1 MVMSST
7 YRSFFVTFRQ
17 PSDDDRDVFSAQ
29 LAPES
34 WLAVAATVV
43 ALQVVM
49 AAFASASKTKK
60 KNSGKY
66 EMESGFGKLDR
77 LTWTWTAL
85 AQAGVVNKTF
95 FFLAICCK
103 VAYSSGHDP
112 APDRW
117 SQRAVFLVGFLFAL
131 MIYNYFTANIIS
143 SLQTSKAISSVQEAN

>member
-49 AAFASASKTKK
+49 AAFASTNKTKR
-60 KNSGKY
+60 KNPGKD
-66 EMESGFGKLDR
+66 EMENGFGKLDR

-85 AQAGVVNKTF
+85 AQAGVVKYIF
-95 FFLAICCK
+95 FSRDMLQSCIRQATTPRPTAGAC
-103 VAYSSGHDP
+103 VPSS
-112 APDRW
+112 
-117 SQRAVFLVGFLFAL
+117 
-131 MIYNYFTANIIS
+131 S
-143 SLQTSKAISSVQEAN
+143 SASSSPS

>member
-1 MVMSST
+1 MSST
-7 YRSFFVTFRQ
+7 HRSFFVTFRQ

-60 KNSGKY
+60 KNSGKD

-85 AQAGVVNKTF
+85 AQAGVVNKTLF
-95 FFLAICCK
+95 FFSRY
-103 VAYSSGHDP
+103 VAKLHIRQVMTPPPTAGASVPSS
-112 APDRW
+112 
-117 SQRAVFLVGFLFAL
+117 
-131 MIYNYFTANIIS
+131 S
-143 SLQTSKAISSVQEAN
+143 SDSSSPS